1 MPRIIPELLK
11 NIFRKP
17 STLKYPYER
26 IDPPEKFRGKPLVN
40 RKQCIGCGLCSINC
54 PANAITMDGE
64 KKPVINL
71 GQCIFCGECAE
82 ICPRKAI
89 VMSAEYELAV
99 CNKADAVSK

>member
-26 IDPPEKFRGKPLVN
+26 IDPPEKFRGKPLVD
-40 RKQCIGCGLCSINC
+40 RKQCIGCGLCAINC
-54 PANAITMDGE
+54 PANAITMSDE

-89 VMSAEYELAV
+89 VMSPEFELAV
-99 CNKADAVSK
+99 YDKALAVSK